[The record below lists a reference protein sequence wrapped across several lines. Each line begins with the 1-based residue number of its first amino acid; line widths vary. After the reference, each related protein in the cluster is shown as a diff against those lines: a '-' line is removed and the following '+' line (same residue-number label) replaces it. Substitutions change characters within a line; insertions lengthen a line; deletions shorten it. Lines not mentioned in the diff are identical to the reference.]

1 MNELET
7 KMDALRKEYIDTT
20 NQPIRAVYVD
30 LEMISDLRLGAMF
43 STFTVKEQMEYVYSR
58 LPEYNSRYDLETASH
73 FPVLKMTDGTLDKM
87 VIDNPLKACSVA
99 PWTSVFEK
107 LTTILSMAEANNK
120 SLADG
125 SVIRIVINC
134 ELVDY
139 PDDLKKKLQRFFQTN
154 HPAFQVSFTHTSRYS
169 QGAAYFLQFDM
180 MFLYDYKTFLSNEE
194 IMKSFTSKFNYMGK
208 TLYVLPLVDASTGL
222 DKSEYLKALV
232 STRSFL
238 NLYTDLHY
246 MPGSIPV
253 DA

>member
-20 NQPIRAVYVD
+20 NKPVRAVYVD

-43 STFTVKEQMEYVYSR
+43 SSFTVKEQMEYVYSR
-58 LPEYNSRYDLETASH
+58 LPDYNSRYDLETASH
-73 FPVLKMTDGTLDKM
+73 FPVLKMTDEALEKM
-87 VIDNPLKACSVA
+87 VVDDPLKTCSVA

-120 SLADG
+120 SLSDG
-125 SVIRIVINC
+125 STIQVMINC
-134 ELVDY
+134 GLVDY
-139 PDDLKKKLQRFFQTN
+139 PAELKKRLQIFFQTN
-154 HPAFQVSFTHTSRYS
+154 HPTFQIGFTHMPRYS
-169 QGAAYFLQFDM
+169 QGASYFLQFDM

-194 IMKSFTSKFNYMGK
+194 IMKTFTSKFNYMGK
-208 TLYVLPLVDASTGL
+208 TLYVLPLVDAGIGL

-238 NLYTDLHY
+238 NLYTDLYY